1 MLLYILVRICVYM
14 LALWLTFTLLPGI
27 HMDLTHAIPP
37 EELAKASPAELAMFE
52 TVRPWLYL
60 LIYFFLALGFWFWN
74 WIFWPVILFFTG
86 RIVLWSF
93 GLLLIS
99 ANALLFYF
107 VAIGADTPGVWAD
120 SPVNVWCALG
130 GLSMTFWLVVLEGIT
145 GLDSP
150 LKTRSQSRRRYW
162 RTLRRLSLGG
172 RNYFAENLRIAQSLE
187 TITMY
192 LKDIVVDVSPFGHIR
207 RFFQRIIYWRKKP
220 LINESPAETVR
231 YMLQELG
238 PTYVK
243 LGQIVS
249 SRAEQLPEDWRAELA
264 KLQSNVEPFPSA
276 IAEQIIERELGAPVC
291 KLYATFDTQPLAAA
305 STAQVHRATLLD
317 GQQVV
322 VKVQRPDIDVSV
334 RADLNVIRD
343 LTRYLERRIA
353 WARNSN
359 INAIVSEYADNILLE
374 LDYTNESFNG
384 RMLAKNMEVFPDVHV
399 PVIHGDLSTG
409 RVMTQEFVR
418 GVKITKVDVLD
429 AAGVDRTQLA
439 VTFMRAIVKQVLYD
453 GFFHGDPHPGNVFV
467 DPETSQIIFLDLG
480 MVGTLTSD
488 KRMALV
494 NLLWSLSSGD
504 RREIAKTV
512 LGLSTSYKEVDEDQF
527 IADVDR
533 LLTRY
538 TTFSDTSMSI
548 STAMKA
554 LLDAMYSAGLRMD
567 PQLTLALKAMI
578 QAEETVRTLDPTLP
592 LVDTAF
598 AATKELMVQTFDP
611 DKVVDALRMQALRGV
626 KEVIRNIP
634 SIEDMLGSW
643 LNQLR
648 QGRLTVSVDTS
659 DLSKQIDEVDA
670 VLSLNMRRLSLALL
684 LVGLLIGASIASNT
698 PADLLPGLADLAY
711 LIFVIAATLAGVVLI
726 KAILSWLNGDG
737 V

>member
-1 MLLYILVRICVYM
+1 MLLYPVVRISVYM
-14 LALWLTFTLLPGI
+14 LALWLTFSLLPGLHI
-27 HMDLTHAIPP
+27 DLSREVTAQ
-37 EELAKASPAELAMFE
+37 ELAAATPAELAMYE
-52 TVRPWLYL
+52 SVRPWLPL
-60 LIYFFLALGFWFWN
+60 LIYFIFALTFWFWN

-86 RIVLWSF
+86 RMVVWSF

-107 VAIGADTPGVWAD
+107 GLTTLDAPSVWAD
-120 SPVNVWCALG
+120 APVNLWCVLG
-130 GLSMTFWLVVLEGIT
+130 GLSMTFWLVLLEGIT

-172 RNYFAENLRIAQSLE
+172 RNFFAENLRIAQALE
-187 TITMY
+187 IITVY
-192 LKDIVVDVSPFGHIR
+192 FKDIVVDASPFGPIR
-207 RFFQRIIYWRKKP
+207 RFFQRMIYWRKKP
-220 LINESPAETVR
+220 LINESAAETVR

-238 PTYVK
+238 ATYVK
-243 LGQIVS
+243 IGQIVS
-249 SRAEQLPEDWRAELA
+249 SRAEQLPEEWRTQLA

-276 IAEQIIERELGAPVC
+276 VAEHIIERELGAPVSR
-291 KLYATFDTQPLAAA
+291 LYATFDPKPLAAA

-317 GQQVV
+317 GQHVV
-322 VKVQRPDIDVSV
+322 VKVQRPDIDVTV
-334 RADLNVIRD
+334 RADLNVMRD
-343 LTRYLERRIA
+343 LTLYMERRMA

-359 INAIVSEYADNILLE
+359 INGIVNEYADSILLE
-374 LDYTNESFNG
+374 LDYTNEAFNG
-384 RMLAKNMEVFPDVHV
+384 RMLAQNMEVFPDVHV
-399 PVIHGDLSTG
+399 PIIYGDLSTG
-409 RVMTQEFVR
+409 RVMTQEFIR
-418 GVKITKVDVLD
+418 GVKITNVDKLD
-429 AAGVDRTQLA
+429 AAGVNRTELA
-439 VTFMRAIVKQVLYD
+439 VAFMRAIVKQVLYD
-453 GFFHGDPHPGNVFV
+453 GFFHGDPHPGNVLV

-480 MVGTLTSD
+480 MVGTLTSE

-512 LGLSTSYKEVDEDQF
+512 LGLSTSYKEVDEEQF

-538 TTFSDTSMSI
+538 TAFSDTTMSI

-598 AATKELMVQTFDP
+598 AATKDLMLQTFDP
-611 DKVVDALRMQALRGV
+611 DSVLKALRMQALRGV
-626 KEVIRNIP
+626 KEAIRNIP
-634 SIEDMLGSW
+634 SIEEMLASW
-643 LNQLR
+643 LTQLR
-648 QGRLTVSVDTS
+648 QGRFTVHVDTS
-659 DLSKQIDEVDA
+659 DISKQIGEVDEV
-670 VLSLNMRRLSLALL
+670 LTFNLRRLSLALL
-684 LVGLLIGASIASNT
+684 LVGLLVGASIASNT
-698 PADLLPGLADLAY
+698 PAHLLPGMSGLAY
-711 LIFVIAATLAGVVLI
+711 LIFVAAAALAGVVLL
-726 KAILSWLNGDG
+726 KAIWNWLNGDSL
-737 V
+737 